1 MMLRGFVRA
10 SAGIAQSVA
19 AGALKA
25 AEALVLGGIETVG
38 SALEQA
44 AGGLEDA
51 VRSVKTELIDPV
63 MQEASRAIR
72 GETAEVKEKPSQ
84 TP

>member
-1 MMLRGFVRA
+1 MLRGLVRA

-44 AGGLEDA
+44 AGGVENA
-51 VRSVKTELIDPV
+51 AKIAKTELVDPIV
-63 MQEASRAIR
+63 HEASQAIR
-72 GETAEVKEKPSQ
+72 R
-84 TP
+84 

>member
-1 MMLRGFVRA
+1 MLRGLMRA
-10 SAGIAQSVA
+10 VTGVAQSIA
-19 AGALKA
+19 FGTLKA

-63 MQEASRAIR
+63 MQEASKVIQ
-72 GETAEVKEKPSQ
+72 GETPEARENPSQ
-84 TP
+84 TL